1 MFQSALRLTNL
12 VALCKAAISVV
23 ACSSSA
29 RKFTFSFVLLR
40 QVALHE
46 AGVSV
51 LGGERAVKQMGLD
64 AAPAAKHEY
73 GSLALT
79 LELVSSMD
87 EAISH
92 IHAHGSGHTEA
103 IITGAHPSFR
113 LIFSRVLL
121 QPASL
126 PDCEFMFCSSI

>member
-1 MFQSALRLTNL
+1 
-12 VALCKAAISVV
+12 VV
-23 ACSSSA
+23 C
-29 RKFTFSFVLLR
+29 

-79 LELVSSMD
+79 LELVSSME

-92 IHAHGSGHTEA
+92 IHAFGSGHTEA
-103 IITGAHPSFR
+103 IITGDSPHLIIFHPAHVPSYCW
-113 LIFSRVLL
+113 
-121 QPASL
+121 SL
-126 PDCEFMFCSSI
+126 SHLTEWCAVKVQRNNNTKSARMSLVSKTFL